1 MMAPRRGWAEL
12 FPTPTRRQ
20 KILAIAL
27 PIIGGMA
34 SQNVLNLVDT
44 AMVGSLG
51 DAALAATGLGS
62 FANFMALAFILGL
75 STGVQAMA
83 ARRLGEGRESEMAVP
98 LDGGLL
104 MAFVFGVPLA
114 AFLIL
119 FSPEIFAWLS
129 DDPAVVKDGA
139 PYLQVRLAALI
150 GVGMNFSFRG
160 YWSATHRTG
169 LYLRTIVIMHALN
182 IFLNWV
188 LIFGHLG
195 APKLGVFGAGLATTI
210 SIYVGTA
217 IYFVLAWK
225 NARSQGFLSGLPSRQ
240 TMATML
246 RLSIPSSVQQ
256 FFFAAGMVALFWIIG
271 RIGTAELAA
280 ANVLMTLT
288 LVGVLP
294 ALGMGIGAA
303 TLIGNA
309 LGRKDVE
316 DASLWAWNVAT
327 LSMVLIAVIAASL
340 AIFHRPI
347 LGIFLHDPDT
357 LELAVVPLLLTA
369 SMIWIDS
376 FGMVFMN
383 AHFGAGD
390 SRRVMIISVVAQW
403 VFFLP
408 GAYLLGPI
416 WGFGLTAVWVWQAI
430 YRVAQTATFILSWRQ
445 GKWASI
451 KV

>member
-1 MMAPRRGWAEL
+1 MSQSSQAWTNL
-12 FPTPTRRQ
+12 FPNLSRRQ
-20 KILAIAL
+20 KILGIAL

-51 DAALAATGLGS
+51 DAALAATGIGS
-62 FANFMALAFILGL
+62 FANFMAVAFVLGL

-104 MAFVFGVPLA
+104 MAFGFGVPLA

-119 FSPEIFAWLS
+119 FSPEIFSWLS
-129 DDPAVVKDGA
+129 GDPKVVEHGT
-139 PYLQVRLAALI
+139 PYLQIRLAAMV
-150 GVGMNFSFRG
+150 GVGMNFAFRG
-160 YWSATHRTG
+160 YWSAIHRTG
-169 LYLRTIVIMHALN
+169 LYLRTIVTMHVLN

-188 LIFGHLG
+188 LIYGNLG

-217 IYFVLAWK
+217 IYFLLAVRH
-225 NARSQGFLSGLPSRQ
+225 ARPQGFLSGLPSRH

-280 ANVLMTLT
+280 ANVLMNLT

-309 LGRKDVE
+309 LGRKDVD
-316 DASLWAWNVAT
+316 DARLWAWNVAL
-327 LSMVLIAVIAASL
+327 LSMGLIAIIAASL

-347 LGIFLHDPDT
+347 LGVFLHDPNT
-357 LELAVVPLLLTA
+357 LELAVIPLLLTA

-376 FGMVFMN
+376 FGMVFMH

-390 SRRVMIISVVAQW
+390 SRRVMVISVVAQW

-416 WGFGLTAVWVWQAI
+416 WGFGLTAVWIWQAI
-430 YRVAQTATFILSWRQ
+430 YRVAQTATFVVSWRQ
-445 GKWASI
+445 GKWANI